1 MEDAFFIF
9 AKQKTFPD
17 AKDRD
22 LKRRK
27 SMYVLCIKHSQFA
40 VRSSQYSVVKDYK
53 DSPASLSS
61 QGIFLSFYP
70 HFWFLLGY

>member
-1 MEDAFFIF
+1 
-9 AKQKTFPD
+9 
-17 AKDRD
+17 
-22 LKRRK
+22 
-27 SMYVLCIKHSQFA
+27 MYVLCIKHSQFA

-70 HFWFLLGY
+70 HFLVYNHSPPVFVFVMTGSFFLPMAGC